1 MTDIDKSLERDLV
14 QEAKSGN
21 DGAFEEIIKR
31 YEQKICS
38 TIFYMV
44 KNKDIVEDVAQEVFI
59 KLYKNLSNF
68 NEKSSLY
75 TWIYR
80 ITINACYDEIKKEG
94 RISYISTSVEDD
106 EGEEKEL
113 EYEDRTQDV
122 DKIVGEKLQ
131 RMELIKAINK
141 LDEEQRAIIIL
152 RDIQGFTYWEIA
164 DMLHLKLGTVK
175 SKISRAR
182 EALRDE
188 LVSNGFEYEIIDN
201 EV

>member
-1 MTDIDKSLERDLV
+1 MTEIEKSLERDLV

-38 TIFYMV
+38 TIYYMV
-44 KNKDIVEDVAQEVFI
+44 KNKDIVEDIAQEVFI

-80 ITINACYDEIKKEG
+80 ITINACYDEIKKENK
-94 RISYISTSVEDD
+94 ISYISTSVEDD
-106 EGEEKEL
+106 DGEEKEI
-113 EYEDRTQDV
+113 EYEDSSQDV
-122 DKIVGEKLQ
+122 DRIVEEKLQ

-141 LDEEQRAIIIL
+141 LEEEQRAIIIL

-182 EALRDE
+182 EALKEE
-188 LVSNGFEYEIIDN
+188 LVRSGFDYEIIDN